1 MTLDSSEIRGVIQIY
16 FDASF
21 ESSGEKMAQVFHDEA
36 HIYGHGENGVL
47 NDMKKSSFVELVGSP
62 HHDAP
67 ISAYPRQD
75 EILAIDFTG
84 ENTAVARV
92 KLRVGNTLFTDML
105 CFMRINGRW
114 GVISKVF
121 SGVPVE

>member
-1 MTLDSSEIRGVIQIY
+1 MESSEIKEIIQTY

-21 ESSGEKMAQVFHDEA
+21 ESSGEKMARVFHKGA
-36 HIYGHGENGVL
+36 HIYGHGENGAL
-47 NDMKKSSFVELVGSP
+47 NDMEKDFFVNLVGTP
-62 HHDAP
+62 RPAANKP
-67 ISAYPRQD
+67 EFTRQD

-105 CFMRINGRW
+105 CFMRIDGKW
-114 GVISKVF
+114 GVISKVY
-121 SGVPVE
+121 SGVPVL

>member
-1 MTLDSSEIRGVIQIY
+1 MDITEIKGIIQTY

-21 ESSGEKMAQVFHDEA
+21 ESSGEKMAQVFHDAA
-36 HIYGHGENGVL
+36 HIYGHGENGAL
-47 NDMKKSSFVELVGSP
+47 IDMDKEFFVNLVGTPRPDSP
-62 HHDAP
+62 E
-67 ISAYPRQD
+67 SVYPRQD
-75 EILAIDFTG
+75 EILSIDFTG

-92 KLRVGNTLFTDML
+92 KLRVRNILFTDML
-105 CFMRINGRW
+105 CFMRLNGKW